1 MLGAADR
8 RGKTEAVCYQRC
20 MPLPV
25 LAAVLASVLLSAFA
39 QIALKAGMSRPE
51 VLGAMAQGGAG
62 GIALAVA
69 SQPWVIVGLGA
80 YGLGMLVWLFVLSR
94 IDVSLAYP
102 FVSLGIV
109 VTMALGYLVF
119 GEAVTTARLAG
130 AGLVVAGILVLAT
143 S

>member
-1 MLGAADR
+1 
-8 RGKTEAVCYQRC
+8 

-25 LAAVLASVLLSAFA
+25 LLAVLSSVLLSALA
-39 QIALKAGMSRPE
+39 QIALKAGMTRPD
-51 VLGAMAQGGAG
+51 VAAALAGGGAP
-62 GIALAVA
+62 GIALAVGTEPRVLA
-69 SQPWVIVGLGA
+69 GLGL

-119 GEAVTTARLAG
+119 GEAITLARAG
-130 AGLVVAGILVLAT
+130 GAALIIGGILLLAT
-143 S
+143 G

>member
-1 MLGAADR
+1 
-8 RGKTEAVCYQRC
+8 

-25 LAAVLASVLLSAFA
+25 LAAVVTSVLLSAFA

-51 VLGAMAQGGAG
+51 VLRVLADGGAG
-62 GIALAVA
+62 RIALAVA
-69 SQPWVIVGLGA
+69 CQPWVVIGLGA

-119 GEAVTTARLAG
+119 GEALSATRLLG
-130 AGLVVAGILVLAT
+130 AGLVIAGILVLAT

>member
-1 MLGAADR
+1 
-8 RGKTEAVCYQRC
+8 

-25 LAAVLASVLLSAFA
+25 LGAVIVSVLLSALA
-39 QIALKAGMSRPE
+39 QIALKAGMSRPD
-51 VLGAMAQGGAG
+51 VAQALAAGAAG
-62 GIALAVA
+62 PIALAVGT
-69 SQPWVIVGLGA
+69 QPLVLAGLGL

-109 VTMALGYLVF
+109 VTMGLGYLVF
-119 GEAVTTARLAG
+119 GEAITLARSLG
-130 AGLVVAGILVLAT
+130 AVLIIGGILVLAT

>member
-1 MLGAADR
+1 
-8 RGKTEAVCYQRC
+8 

-25 LAAVLASVLLSAFA
+25 LAAVITSVLLSAFA
-39 QIALKAGMSRPE
+39 QIALKAGMSRPD
-51 VLGAMAQGGAG
+51 VLRALSDGEAGA
-62 GIALAVA
+62 IALAVA
-69 SQPWVIVGLGA
+69 SQPWVVIGLGA

-119 GEAVTTARLAG
+119 GEALSAARLLG
-130 AGLVVAGILVLAT
+130 AGLVIAGILVLAT

>member
-1 MLGAADR
+1 
-8 RGKTEAVCYQRC
+8 

-25 LAAVLASVLLSAFA
+25 LAAVIASVLLSALA

-51 VLGAMAQGGAG
+51 VLDALADGSAG

-69 SQPWVIVGLGA
+69 GQPWVAVGLGA

-119 GEAVTTARLAG
+119 GEVMSAARLVG

-143 S
+143 A